1 MKGLGWYCLSVT
13 QVQYVKNTF
22 PRRSQNQA
30 ARRGLFGNVVVEG
43 SNLPFSHLPPYHL
56 REVRCPQCPTI
67 RGEGRCFIPN
77 NTVAVETNQNCLRF
91 FSSRLYKY
99 HFKSKSSLGVRWPH
113 GKDNPSTKVHL
124 SITSMPVLPPGL
136 VQFLAFPITSL
147 LTPSALGSL
156 HHASFPGSS
165 RARSGSNL

>member
-1 MKGLGWYCLSVT
+1 MKGLEWYCLSVT

-22 PRRSQNQA
+22 PRRSQYQA

-56 REVRCPQCPTI
+56 REVRCPQCPII
-67 RGEGRCFIPN
+67 RGKRRCFIPN

-91 FSSRLYKY
+91 FSSWLYKY

-124 SITSMPVLPPGL
+124 SVTSMPVLPPGL

-156 HHASFPGSS
+156 HHASFPGLS